1 LTNIPATTFIRDRF
15 TWLAYLM
22 LAYFAYM
29 QTSVGT
35 LMPFLRDELGL
46 SYTVGALHM
55 SALALGMVLTGS
67 VGDRAAVLLGRGRVF
82 WGGAIGMALGAIGLM
97 LGSNIA
103 VTIPSA
109 FSMGVFGTLL
119 IGSIQAT
126 LADHH
131 GTQRTIAFTE
141 SNIAASILAAL
152 APLLIGIFQRSGVGW
167 RAALVAGIALLIGL
181 ALALGRIPIP
191 AVRTVQG
198 QPTKQRLPRQFWL
211 AWLVIVLAVSIEWC
225 LTFWGNDFLRKA
237 VGLTPAD
244 AATLMGI
251 YFGAIVLGRIVG
263 SRLSRHMSDIQLL
276 WGVIGLTIVGF
287 PLFWLANLPI
297 VNITGLFLMGLGI
310 ANLFPLSLTIAIDAS
325 AGQTDAASARATLG
339 SGLAILILPLV
350 LGRAADAVGVRSAF
364 VVEAILLLVLVAML
378 WVSER
383 TRVREQV
390 KG

>member
-1 LTNIPATTFIRDRF
+1 
-15 TWLAYLM
+15 M

-55 SALALGMVLTGS
+55 SALALGMVLAGL
-67 VGDRAAVLLGRGRVF
+67 VGDRTAALLGRGRVF
-82 WGGAIGMALGAIGLM
+82 WGGAIGMALGAVGLM
-97 LGSNIA
+97 LGGTIA

-109 FSMGVFGTLL
+109 LSMGIFGTLL

-152 APLLIGIFQRSGVGW
+152 APLLIGIFQRTGVGW
-167 RAALVAGIALLIGL
+167 RGALIAGIVLLIGL
-181 ALALGRIPIP
+181 ALVLGQTQIP
-191 AVRTVQG
+191 AVRTSQRERRS
-198 QPTKQRLPRQFWL
+198 QRLPQRFWI
-211 AWLVIVLAVSIEWC
+211 AWLVIVLVVSIEWC

-237 VGLTPAD
+237 VGLAPAD

-251 YFGAIVLGRIVG
+251 YFGAIVLGRIAG
-263 SRLSRHMSDIQLL
+263 SRLSRQISDIQLL

-287 PLFWLANLPI
+287 PLFWLGNIPI

-310 ANLFPLSLTIAIDAS
+310 ANLFPLSLAIAVDAS
-325 AGQTDAASARATLG
+325 DGQTDAASARATLG
-339 SGLAILILPLV
+339 SGLAILTLPLV
-350 LGRAADAVGVRSAF
+350 LGSAADAVGVRSAF
-364 VVEAILLLVLVAML
+364 VIVAGLLFVLVGIL
-378 WVSER
+378 WLSGR
-383 TRVREQV
+383 APLPILTPDS
-390 KG
+390 